1 MKFSGRTSSA
11 DTIWV
16 RLNCAP
22 GAAAAA
28 GFVKPSAD
36 AAAAAAAAAVP
47 AVNAG
52 LKAVGPHMPLLLPTL
67 LQGAP
72 ALRLMLLL

>member
-36 AAAAAAAAAVP
+36 AAAAAAVP

-52 LKAVGPHMPLLLPTL
+52 LKAVGPHMPLLLPAL